1 MSVDFGLSCISITGI
16 NLTAMVVLPAHQN
29 PQAYSSRTRSGS
41 RYTRWLL
48 ACFCCWVLV
57 VYLLE
62 TPSCAFGRPKQ
73 ESLGALRER
82 TGQATRIRVK
92 DVLGNGLPLS
102 SQEKRL
108 LRNISIASDRRNW
121 KEVQSH
127 YDGYAGRSIQIYTAV
142 MNAALR
148 CRRFEEGALVYR
160 KCRSLCTKLEE
171 PTFNAALKLFAR
183 LGQPEE
189 VRKIWNETRKEC
201 TLSYRM
207 G

>member
-1 MSVDFGLSCISITGI
+1 
-16 NLTAMVVLPAHQN
+16 MVVLPAHQN